1 MYKNDSFKFG
11 IPFDNFSYIFLTHLV
26 DQKNLCIQSKS
37 TMYDKQQLKKAIG
50 FNTVEVLPTDPEQLD
65 KEVQLLVDQANS
77 SGQIIRH
84 YIGFEVSGQIHVGGG
99 LFQMLQAVELQKA
112 GVQIVFWIA
121 DYHTWLNSK
130 LDGKIETIKNVARE
144 YFAPVLLKTFE
155 AAGGD
160 SSKVKILF
168 NYDDYRTEKNS
179 KIFWDYE
186 FQCDRELSLN
196 RILRS
201 LSITGK
207 TAGDDVEYQLTRY
220 PGMQAADVF
229 WLQTHIVQSGLD
241 QRKIYVSARDI
252 AFKLDTEYQ
261 LQINQKSIKPICTFS
276 TLLIGLETPIKNVIT
291 GELESAKMSKSKPD
305 SCIFVHDSQDD
316 ITRKLKKAYCPMVN
330 LELSEEV
337 RIEEQK
343 LNPILN
349 YCEVLIY
356 KGAKTITLDRPE
368 KFGGVKFYSTYQ
380 ELYTDYLTGLI
391 HPMDLKNAVSKTL
404 SDWLQP
410 VVSFITANPDKL
422 ELVKNAR
429 R

>member
-1 MYKNDSFKFG
+1 
-11 IPFDNFSYIFLTHLV
+11 
-26 DQKNLCIQSKS
+26 
-37 TMYDKQQLKKAIG
+37 MYDHQQLKNAIQ
-50 FNTVEVLPTDPEQLD
+50 FNTIEVLPTDPEQLE
-65 KEVQLLVDQANS
+65 KEITFLIDQSNQ
-77 SGQIIRH
+77 SGQPIRH

-112 GVQIVFWIA
+112 GVEIVFWIA

-130 LDGKIETIKNVARE
+130 LDGKIETIKKVARE
-144 YFAPVLLKTFE
+144 YFGPVMLKTFE

-160 SSKVKILF
+160 SSKVVTLF
-168 NYDDYRTEKNS
+168 NYDDYRTQKDS

-207 TAGDDVEYQLTRY
+207 TAGDDVDYQLTRY

-252 AFKLDTEYQ
+252 AFKLDNEYQ
-261 LQINQKSIKPICTFS
+261 LKINSKSVKPICTFS
-276 TLLIGLETPIKNVIT
+276 TLLLGLETPIRNSTT

-305 SCIFVHDSQDD
+305 SCIFVHDSEAD
-316 ITRKLKKAYCPMVN
+316 IARKLKKAYCPMVN
-330 LELSEEV
+330 LDLSEEEK
-337 RIEEQK
+337 IEEQK

-356 KGAKTITLDRPE
+356 PTGRTITLDRPE
-368 KFGGVKFYSTYQ
+368 KFGGVKAYSTYQ
-380 ELYTDYLTGLI
+380 ELYQDYLAGLI

-404 SDWLQP
+404 ALWLQP
-410 VVSFITANPDKL
+410 VADFILANPDKL
-422 ELVKNAR
+422 ELVKNAKK
-429 R
+429 